1 MAWFRLPLLQRSNYV
16 CYRFLATH
24 AKLSP
29 LADAFNYHSLKTNDG
44 QMDKTTGLFDH
55 PMLTSAQSFQ
65 TLVKSAIEECH
76 VLCDEATSRTRVRKI
91 VQILDDLS
99 DTLCRVAD
107 LSDCIRML
115 HPDEVYR
122 YSALKACQ
130 SIGQLVEELN
140 TNSELYNASVRANSS
155 SQVDKLI
162 PDTHMDSIDKRVLDL
177 FVADFE
183 LSGVQLQDPCRHEQ
197 FVRTASLALNYG
209 AKFIQGCHSTV
220 TFPSNFITKSHSNS
234 IELVHPLS
242 DHPDPSVRLATYYAY
257 YAPIE
262 GQEKCLEQLLNARHE
277 MAQAAGFENYAQRA
291 TLYSLAETPEN
302 VDEFLQHV
310 CQKLRP
316 ISTNIVK
323 KHLLPIVRNFNQK
336 SEILNLQLDRN
347 ANLISPSD
355 LSYAL
360 GIKRQTLCSHH
371 LTDYFSLGACME
383 GVSQLANCLFG
394 LRLEVAPVQPG
405 EIWHPSVIKV
415 HVYSNKN
422 NSIEPIGIVYCD
434 LLDRPGKP
442 PQDCHYT
449 IRGGRRLDNG
459 SNSRSYQSPIITLQ
473 LTLSPS
479 ESNSTPPLLSIGQVE
494 NLFHEWGHALHS
506 MLARTRYQH
515 VTGTRCSTDLAE
527 LPSTLFEHF
536 ALDPRVVLE
545 YARHWKT
552 GQKPD
557 PNELIALQQLSIGR
571 GLGQSLEVS
580 QQATYA
586 ILDQVL
592 HSGSTETTLLP
603 YAKLTHK
610 SSGLWPASTELLSD
624 IQCKAG
630 LSDWSNCS
638 PPHLGAW
645 THRFSHL
652 VNYGGRYYAYLMA
665 KAGADLVWRR
675 YFSNDPWCSSSGQIY
690 MEKLL
695 CHGGEYPPASL
706 LSDLLNYGDNDN
718 TNKEIVI
725 LSPRKLAEG
734 LTDQLEEM
742 EIASTSLL
750 NRIESPSS
758 IQTKRIY

>member
-1 MAWFRLPLLQRSNYV
+1 MVWFHLPLFRSFNYV
-16 CYRFLATH
+16 NRKLLSTRV
-24 AKLSP
+24 KLSP
-29 LADAFNYHSLKTNDG
+29 LADAFNYHSLKTKDEHLS
-44 QMDKTTGLFDH
+44 KRTGLFGH
-55 PMLTSAQSFQ
+55 PVLTSPHSFQ
-65 TLVKSAIEECH
+65 SLVESTIGECH
-76 VLCDEATSRTRVRKI
+76 VLCDEATSQTRVRKI

-115 HPDEVYR
+115 HPDQAYR

-130 SIGQLVEELN
+130 LIGQLVEELN
-140 TNSELYNASVRANSS
+140 TNSNLYNASVRASSS

-162 PDTHMDSIDKRVLDL
+162 PDTHMDNVDRRVLDL

-197 FVRTASLALNYG
+197 FVHAASFALNCG
-209 AKFIQGCHSTV
+209 AKFIEGCHSTV
-220 TFPSNFITKSHSNS
+220 TYPSKYSANSYSNS

-242 DHPDPSVRLATYYAY
+242 DHPDPSIRLSTYCAY
-257 YAPIE
+257 YAPIQ
-262 GQEKCLEQLLNARHE
+262 GQEKCLEQLLSARHE
-277 MAQAAGFENYAQRA
+277 MAQAAGFQNYAKRA

-310 CQKLRP
+310 CKKLRP
-316 ISTNIVK
+316 ISTEVARK
-323 KHLLPIVRNFNQK
+323 QLLPIIKNSYRK
-336 SEILNLQLDRN
+336 TKMHNLQTDCN
-347 ANLISPSD
+347 VNLIWPSD
-355 LSYAL
+355 LPFAL
-360 GIKRQTLCSHH
+360 GVKRQALCSRH

-394 LRLEVAPVQPG
+394 LRLEVVPVRPG
-405 EIWHPSVIKV
+405 EVWHPSVIKV

-422 NSIEPIGIVYCD
+422 NSTEPIGIVYCD

-442 PQDCHYT
+442 AQDCHYT
-449 IRGGRRLDNG
+449 IRGGRCLDNG
-459 SNSRSYQSPIITLQ
+459 SSNRSYQSPIITLQ
-473 LTLSPS
+473 LTVSPP
-479 ESNSTPPLLSIGQVE
+479 ESNSKPPLLSIGQVE

-536 ALDPRVVLE
+536 ALDPRVVSE

-557 PNELIALQQLSIGR
+557 PNEIIALQRLSIGL
-571 GLGQSLEVS
+571 GLGQSLE
-580 QQATYA
+580 ATYA

-592 HSGSTETTLLP
+592 HSGPIENTLLP
-603 YAKLTHK
+603 YAKSTHE
-610 SSGLWPASTELLSD
+610 SDGLWPASSKLLSD
-624 IQCKAG
+624 IQCKVG
-630 LSDWSNCS
+630 LSDWSSCS
-638 PPHLGAW
+638 PAHLGAW
-645 THRFSHL
+645 PHRFTHL

-665 KAGADLVWRR
+665 KAGANLVWRR
-675 YFSNDPWCSSSGQIY
+675 YFSKDPWCSSSGQLY

-695 CHGGEYPPASL
+695 CHGGEYPPAIL
-706 LSDLLNYGDNDN
+706 LSDLLNCDD
-718 TNKEIVI
+718 EINSQNVL
-725 LSPRKLAEG
+725 LSPKKLAEG

-742 EIASTSLL
+742 EMASTSLL
-750 NRIESPSS
+750 NRIESPSLFRPES
-758 IQTKRIY
+758 YH